1 MAWTIGLNSSKNWNE
16 AKSEASSNVSIRNY
30 LEGANDRVLKKGYAV
45 SSFWS
50 FAYRGLNPENGQPE
64 FNLIYERDA
73 AGNVIVNEETG
84 KPILRDVN
92 DLTEVLVYSG
102 KTEPDFTGGLVT
114 RLRWKG
120 LTLGANFSLLLG
132 AKKRLPNP
140 YPANG
145 NIPLSNVNLS
155 KE

>member
-1 MAWTIGLNSSKNWNE
+1 GRIINSGVEYSLNITPIRTKDWAWTIGLNSSKNWNE

-50 FAYRGLNPENGQPE
+50 FAYRELNPENGQPE

-84 KPILRDVN
+84 KPIL
-92 DLTEVLVYSG
+92 
-102 KTEPDFTGGLVT
+102 
-114 RLRWKG
+114 
-120 LTLGANFSLLLG
+120 
-132 AKKRLPNP
+132 
-140 YPANG
+140 
-145 NIPLSNVNLS
+145 
-155 KE
+155 

>member
-1 MAWTIGLNSSKNWNE
+1 M
-16 AKSEASSNVSIRNY
+16 
-30 LEGANDRVLKKGYAV
+30 
-45 SSFWS
+45 
-50 FAYRGLNPENGQPE
+50 NPENGQPE

-140 YPANG
+140 
-145 NIPLSNVNLS
+145 
-155 KE
+155 